1 MVETKARASQSSPN
15 GQSDSIEL
23 PPIAQVLERHRG
35 ERHAIILQDYPDP
48 DAIASGWAHRLISQR
63 YDIEGVILY
72 GGKVSHQQNLAL
84 VRLLDIQLQR
94 YNQEIDF
101 DQFDGA
107 VFIDNQGTTSLLLQP
122 LREAGVPP
130 LIIVDHHELQDAI
143 EPEFADIRQIGATA
157 TIYTNYIQD
166 GLLLLSRE
174 RWEHVRLATALMHGI
189 LTETGGF
196 VRARPEDFQAAAYL
210 SRFHDPSLIEQV
222 MTQSRSRAVMEV
234 IQRALQDRE
243 IRRNFSISGIGYL
256 RAEDRDAIP
265 QAADFLLTE
274 ENVHTA
280 IVYGLVVGDDGE
292 ETIVGSLRTVKVT
305 IDPDEL
311 LKSAFGRGAH
321 GQYFGGGKREAGGFE
336 IPVGFLSGSKSEDYR
351 KLKWQVF
358 NQQIKQRLYDR
369 LGLNEEDEE

>member
-1 MVETKARASQSSPN
+1 MAETKVSPGQTSPN
-15 GQSDSIEL
+15 GQSTPIEL

-35 ERHAIILQDYPDP
+35 ERHAVILQDYPDP
-48 DAIASGWAHRLISQR
+48 DAIASGWAHRLIAQR
-63 YDIEGVILY
+63 YDIECAILY
-72 GGKVSHQQNLAL
+72 SGRISHQENLAL
-84 VRLLDIQLQR
+84 VRLLEIQLQR
-94 YNQEIDF
+94 YNDEVEL

-107 VFIDNQGTTSLLLQP
+107 VFVDNQGTTTLLLEP
-122 LREAGVPP
+122 LRAAGVPP
-130 LIIVDHHELQDAI
+130 LIIVDHHESQDVI
-143 EPEFADIRQIGATA
+143 EPEFADIRRIGATA
-157 TIYTNYIQD
+157 TIYVGYVRD
-166 GLLLLSRE
+166 GMLQLSPE
-174 RWEHVRLATALMHGI
+174 RREHVRLATALMHGI

-196 VRARPEDFQAAAYL
+196 VRAHPEDFQAAAYL
-210 SRFHDPSLIEQV
+210 SRFHDPALLEKV
-222 MTQSRSRAVMEV
+222 MSQARSHAVMEV

-292 ETIVGSLRTVKVT
+292 ETIAGSLRTVKVT

-311 LKSAFGRGAH
+311 LKSTFGRGSR

-336 IPVGFLSGSKSEDYR
+336 IPVGFLSGSRNDDYR
-351 KLKWQVF
+351 RLKWQVF
-358 NQQIKQRLYDR
+358 NEQIKQRLYDR
-369 LGLNEEDEE
+369 LGLTEEDEE